1 MTVKENEPPLL
12 PGYAGVPETT
22 PLLKVKPVGSVPARV
37 IVYGGTPPAAC
48 TVPMYGKVKVAAGRF
63 VVMVREAD
71 TLMVTEADLVVS
83 LTDVAVTVSL
93 IALDALLGAV

>member
-1 MTVKENEPPLL
+1 
-12 PGYAGVPETT
+12 
-22 PLLKVKPVGSVPARV
+22 
-37 IVYGGTPPAAC
+37 
-48 TVPMYGKVKVAAGRF
+48 VKVAAGRF